1 MRMGIIVLGLIAL
14 LGCSSVNGDT
24 EWWQTM
30 SLYQIYPRS
39 WKDSD
44 GDGIGDLQGIESKLE
59 HLVDAGVDAFWISP
73 IYPSPMADF
82 GYDISDF
89 MDIDPI
95 FGTLDDFDN
104 LVATAKS
111 LGLKVVMDFVPNHSS
126 DEHEW
131 FINSMASVDP
141 YTDYYIWKNGTVL
154 ENGTITPPNNWVSV
168 FGGSAWTWN
177 NQRQAYYLHQFAEE
191 QPDLNYWN
199 EEVVAAMKEVL
210 VFWLDRGVDGFRV
223 DAIPHLFEDSTFPD
237 EPLTGDTDDPTDY
250 GYVEHDYTKHLQ
262 ETYDMVQ
269 QWREVLDNYT
279 ENSDGVPRIM
289 MAEAYAN
296 TSMTMKYYD
305 YGAHFPFNFNLIS
318 NVDGSSNAAEI
329 KESALDEW
337 LNNVPDNAT
346 SNWVIGNHDQSRV
359 ASRYSPEQVDAMNM
373 INLLL
378 PGVSVTYYGEEIG
391 MEDQWISWE
400 DTQDP
405 QGCGADED
413 TYEDYTRD
421 PNRTPMQ
428 WDATTSAGFSTSN
441 STWLPVNSNYL
452 TLNLAAQIDAD
463 VSHYKVFQELTTL
476 RKESVIQE
484 GTVNVQLLN
493 DNVMAF
499 SRELE
504 SSSDSIMIVVTNFA
518 NHTEMISLEAF
529 ENAPDTLVVS
539 IASIDSDLTAG
550 TTVSKSSLEIS
561 ALAGLVL
568 RASTASGASAVVSSG
583 VITLFMA
590 VLANLR
596 Y

>member
-1 MRMGIIVLGLIAL
+1 MRGVLAFAL
-14 LGCSSVNGDT
+14 LALTGLSSVNADLD
-24 EWWQTM
+24 WWQTM
-30 SLYQIYPRS
+30 SVYQIYPRS

-44 GDGIGDLQGIESKLE
+44 GDGIGDLPGIESKLQ
-59 HLVDAGVDAFWISP
+59 HLVDSGIDAFWTSP
-73 IYPSPMADF
+73 IYESPMADF
-82 GYDISDF
+82 GYDIANYTN
-89 MDIDPI
+89 IDSI
-95 FGTLDDFDN
+95 FGTLEDFDD

-111 LGLKVVMDFVPNHSS
+111 LGLKVIMDLVPNHSS
-126 DEHEW
+126 DEHQW
-131 FINSMASVDP
+131 FTNSLASIDP
-141 YTDYYIWKNGTVL
+141 YTDYYIWKNGTKL
-154 ENGTITPPNNWVSV
+154 ENGTIVPPNNWVSV
-168 FGGSAWTWN
+168 FGGYAWSWRSE
-177 NQRQAYYLHQFAEE
+177 RQAYYLHQFAEE
-191 QPDLNYWN
+191 QPDLNYRN
-199 EEVVAAMKEVL
+199 EYVVQEMKDIIE
-210 VFWLDRGVDGFRV
+210 FWLDRGVDGFRV
-223 DAIPHLFEDSTFPD
+223 DAIPYLYEDESFPD
-237 EPLTGDTDDPTDY
+237 EPLSGTTDSPTNY
-250 GYVEHDYTKHLQ
+250 SYTLHYYTQ
-262 ETYDMVQ
+262 DQAETYEMVA
-269 QWREVLDNYT
+269 QWRQLLDDYSFKTDNITRVL
-279 ENSDGVPRIM
+279 M
-289 MAEAYAN
+289 MEAYTN
-296 TSMTMKYYD
+296 TSQTMKFYD
-305 YGAHFPFNFNLIS
+305 YGANFPFNFGFIS
-318 NVDGSSNAAEI
+318 NVDGSSTPTEI
-329 KESALDEW
+329 KELAIDEW
-337 LNNVPDNAT
+337 LDNVPDNGT